1 MFLLLW
7 FLGDLYKV
15 VYTVLLSPADGGYP
29 ISRPRRYTALVLK
42 LSRWKFIGDMEEFFL
57 LFCRRVNTHGD
68 MYAIAPPE
76 ELADALSSARA
87 AGHLATSFST
97 ALSSGQRQRLEM
109 QEVGNGDVLFDLEQ
123 TQRFTSRGP
132 ASPCLTRSSTI
143 WPTASE
149 RALLPKEHLF
159 AQGLCKLCLDACS

>member
-7 FLGDLYKV
+7 FLGDLYNV
-15 VYTVLLSPADGGYP
+15 VYSVLLGPADGGYP
-29 ISRPRRYTALVLK
+29 ISRPRRYTALVMK
-42 LSRWKFIGDMEEFFL
+42 LSRWKFIGIMEDFFL
-57 LFCRRVNTHGD
+57 LFCRRMNAHGNV
-68 MYAIAPPE
+68 YAIAPPE

-87 AGHLATSFST
+87 AELLATSFST

-109 QEVGNGDVLFDLEQ
+109 QQVGNADFLFDLEQ
-123 TQRFTSRGP
+123 PPRFTSRGP
-132 ASPCLTRSSTI
+132 SSPCLTRSSTI
-143 WPTASE
+143 LPTASE